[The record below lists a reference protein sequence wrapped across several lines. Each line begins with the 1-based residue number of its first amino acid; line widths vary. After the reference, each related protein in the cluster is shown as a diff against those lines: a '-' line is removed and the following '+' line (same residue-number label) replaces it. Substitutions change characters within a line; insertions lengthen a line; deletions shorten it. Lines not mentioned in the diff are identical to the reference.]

1 MKDFTTPEYIAPII
15 EEIKTEYS
23 PEYSPAAL
31 SALDCIVILNK
42 KRSRN
47 SLAIRTP
54 DKGGFH
60 YSSPATRKVYK
71 ALADYAAVSAE
82 AGRDPNK
89 AAPAEVFTDPNKTE
103 AAAQYNKYT
112 EEEKTIAANVPDS
125 VVKECIDKINTSF
138 QFVYLQDVYRHYVQR
153 CIAKNTTPIF
163 QKYFLVAANR
173 AGYPTYN
180 YYSKKCLWIS
190 DKPKSKPGKRK
201 RQPRK

>member
-1 MKDFTTPEYIAPII
+1 MRNQLLELKI
-15 EEIKTEYS
+15 EALEKRIKAIES
-23 PEYSPAAL
+23 
-31 SALDCIVILNK
+31 ILNIQ
-42 KRSRN
+42 SEE
-47 SLAIRTP
+47 TP
-54 DKGGFH
+54 
-60 YSSPATRKVYK
+60 PAP
-71 ALADYAAVSAE
+71 AE
-82 AGRDPNK
+82 AGQDPNT
-89 AAPAEVFTDPNKTE
+89 AAPAEAVTDPNRAE

-112 EEEKTIAANVPDS
+112 EEYKTIAEHIPDS

-201 RQPRK
+201 KPAKK

>member
-1 MKDFTTPEYIAPII
+1 MRNQLLELKIDALEKRIKAI
-15 EEIKTEYS
+15 ES
-23 PEYSPAAL
+23 
-31 SALDCIVILNK
+31 ILNI
-42 KRSRN
+42 RSEE
-47 SLAIRTP
+47 TP
-54 DKGGFH
+54 
-60 YSSPATRKVYK
+60 PTP
-71 ALADYAAVSAE
+71 AE
-82 AGRDPNK
+82 AGHDLNT
-89 AAPAEVFTDPNKTE
+89 AAPAEVFTDPNKAE

-112 EEEKTIAANVPDS
+112 EEDKTIAANVPDS

>member
-1 MKDFTTPEYIAPII
+1 MRNQLLELKIEALERRIKALEDALISQSII
-15 EEIKTEYS
+15 E
-23 PEYSPAAL
+23 
-31 SALDCIVILNK
+31 
-42 KRSRN
+42 
-47 SLAIRTP
+47 AIP
-54 DKGGFH
+54 D
-60 YSSPATRKVYK
+60 P
-71 ALADYAAVSAE
+71 DPIPAAVSAE

>member
-1 MKDFTTPEYIAPII
+1 MRNQLLELKIEALERRIEALEDALISQSII
-15 EEIKTEYS
+15 EVVPDPDPIT
-23 PEYSPAAL
+23 AA
-31 SALDCIVILNK
+31 
-42 KRSRN
+42 
-47 SLAIRTP
+47 P
-54 DKGGFH
+54 
-60 YSSPATRKVYK
+60 
-71 ALADYAAVSAE
+71 AE
-82 AGRDPNK
+82 AGRDPNT
-89 AAPAEVFTDPNKTE
+89 AEPAEVFTDPNKAE

-112 EEEKTIAANVPDS
+112 EEYKTIAEHIPDS

-138 QFVYLQDVYRHYVQR
+138 QFVYLQDVYRYYVQR
-153 CIAKNTTPIF
+153 CTAKNTTPIF